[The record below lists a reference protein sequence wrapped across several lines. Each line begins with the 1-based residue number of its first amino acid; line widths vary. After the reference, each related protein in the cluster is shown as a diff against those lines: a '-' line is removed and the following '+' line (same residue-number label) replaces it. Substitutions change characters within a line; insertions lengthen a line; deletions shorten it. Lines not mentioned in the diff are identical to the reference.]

1 MLCTDAVDTKQRKTW
16 PTMKIV
22 QSMEFSINGVLII
35 DALVMSLKCTATVGK
50 NNLAKYDMTW
60 SGMDLEHSLWIKQS
74 HVTKQGDN
82 IERTLLFMPWLN
94 SHAGEYTCHLVIRNY
109 PDIIMMHN
117 KSYVIQGNT

>member
-1 MLCTDAVDTKQRKTW
+1 
-16 PTMKIV
+16 MKIV
-22 QSMEFSINGVLII
+22 QSMELSIT
-35 DALVMSLKCTATVGK
+35 DALRMSLKCTATVGK

-94 SHAGEYTCHLVIRNY
+94 SHAGEYTCYLVIRNY
-109 PDIIMMHN
+109 PDILMHN
-117 KSYVIQGNT
+117 KSYAIQGTHNYV